1 MVKTSILEIL
11 DYAWSISFH
20 LRSPA
25 RRVFMSQKDKL
36 SSITLLMSASSK
48 LHSVLSGVEFILW
61 LIYLTGLI
69 GHTATE

>member
-1 MVKTSILEIL
+1 MVKTSIPEIL

-25 RRVFMSQKDKL
+25 RWVFMSQKDKL

-48 LHSVLSGVEFILW
+48 LHFVLSGVEFIFW

-69 GHTATE
+69 GHTVTE